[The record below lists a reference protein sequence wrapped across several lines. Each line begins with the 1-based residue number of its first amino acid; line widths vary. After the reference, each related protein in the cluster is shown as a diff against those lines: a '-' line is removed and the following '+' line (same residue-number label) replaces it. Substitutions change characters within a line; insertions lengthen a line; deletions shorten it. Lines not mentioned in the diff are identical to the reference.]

1 MATVVADEAFAKIRL
16 YGVDMNSPAANPPNL
31 GGLPAQ
37 GCADF
42 VWVSRCKFTTPP
54 YLKAMGEFLYP
65 SDPDISEINK
75 QYCWSALCRR
85 ASGSMPGETLVQVTV
100 FVNRLTWAGATYPNG
115 GGSHQQWP
123 APVKVDITGAASNTL
138 TINDAQKTLITSGS
152 TIVEDTTGRIYRV
165 LSHDNLDVKK
175 IYLDRQWVPVIGAIS
190 VWVMPPP
197 VNGGRYP
204 CVGVYQKEI
213 IF

>member
-1 MATVVADEAFAKIRL
+1 
-16 YGVDMNSPAANPPNL
+16 
-31 GGLPAQ
+31 
-37 GCADF
+37 
-42 VWVSRCKFTTPP
+42 
-54 YLKAMGEFLYP
+54 MGEFLYP
-65 SDPDISEINK
+65 SDPNISEINK
-75 QYCWSALCRR
+75 QYCWSALCRK

-123 APVKVDITGAASNTL
+123 APVKVGITTVVAPDAL
-138 TINDAQKTLITSGS
+138 MINDAQKTLITSGS

-165 LSHDNLDVKK
+165 LSHDSLDGKK
-175 IYLDRQWVPVIGAIS
+175 IYLDRPWVSVIGAIS

-213 IF
+213 VF